1 MRSSTVASSESLTL
15 ITLMLRADFAQTPDM
30 CGELSSVEGV
40 TAEEGEDTAGSV
52 VSAVHTLRLQL
63 QVKLQR
69 SVHHHLSQGGLP
81 FERSWAK
88 RICLRSH
95 VNVEPVV
102 CFRLADLQG
111 GKPVSCN
118 TQSTINHIK
127 VFRLSTFFPEL
138 LVCLSMLYLVTHDLF
153 LCIAQQRGC
162 CFISEPLIFFDSEV
176 RCVHT
181 ARFTLNT
188 CGRVV

>member
-1 MRSSTVASSESLTL
+1 MAVYTFIAHNQGHSYTFFCFLQVVSKNKKTKMRSSTVASSESLTL

-81 FERSWAK
+81 FERS
-88 RICLRSH
+88 
-95 VNVEPVV
+95 
-102 CFRLADLQG
+102 
-111 GKPVSCN
+111 
-118 TQSTINHIK
+118 
-127 VFRLSTFFPEL
+127 
-138 LVCLSMLYLVTHDLF
+138 
-153 LCIAQQRGC
+153 
-162 CFISEPLIFFDSEV
+162 
-176 RCVHT
+176 
-181 ARFTLNT
+181 
-188 CGRVV
+188 